1 MNRQSALKHQ
11 WVRFIPNKPEPG
23 ILYVS
28 REYKTA
34 THLCCCG
41 CGLEVVTPI
50 NSAKWS
56 LTDHGGSVS
65 LWPSIGNWSF
75 PCRSHYW
82 IDHNRV
88 KWASA
93 MTKKQIAQVR
103 QKDRL
108 AVEAMVGSDRTTTSL
123 WTKFILWLKG
133 G

>member
-1 MNRQSALKHQ
+1 MNRQTALKHQ
-11 WVRFIPNKPEPG
+11 WVRFIPNNPDPG

-56 LTDHGGSVS
+56 ITDHGSSVS

-108 AVEAMVGSDRTTTSL
+108 AVEAMVGSDRKTTSL